1 MVGGG
6 EVGGD
11 KDISWISGV
20 DAALGCILTMVWS
33 FDVCKEVMRS
43 IFPWNISSGMVF
55 GVDTGDLS
63 DLRVLAVL
71 RFDVFLETSSL
82 ISISR
87 FLWRSDIEDYRFAS
101 CCFDSTGSV
110 ERFEGASGSA
120 TVTLA
125 VDLVFGSKVHS
136 ALDAE
141 GRSP

>member
-71 RFDVFLETSSL
+71 RFDVFLETSG
-82 ISISR
+82 
-87 FLWRSDIEDYRFAS
+87 RFAS